1 MLSLFFLVAGLC
13 TLLFW
18 VFFVG
23 TPFISILFLVAISAA
38 LGFFLISVDLGFAG
52 AVLIIVNAGA
62 LAMVFLFVCVLARR
76 ETVVAR
82 KFSSHYVLPVCGV
95 FFVFLFLFSSFLNF
109 FIYNNLSLEALSST
123 LLAGPS
129 SVGLRVSDAS
139 LASHL
144 SLVVYHPQ

>member
-18 VFFVG
+18 VFFIG

-82 KFSSHYVLPVCGV
+82 KFSLHFVLPLCGV
-95 FFVFLFLFSSFLNF
+95 FFVFLFIFSSFLNF
-109 FIYNNLSLEALSST
+109 FVYNNLSLEALSST
-123 LLAGPS
+123 LLAGPNS
-129 SVGLRVSDAS
+129 AGLRVSDAS